1 MFKRKVETMS
11 VKEFMARKEPVVNF
25 PPLGNLV
32 RQAHEIKLLPKL
44 QFDNRKLAFGNSETG
59 EPRFPIKPIVKACVT
74 AGVIVLSLTFG
85 DVSLAAAGTID
96 GAVTA
101 KVVNAFAPLVELVKA
116 LSYPIS
122 LVMML
127 GGGLF
132 VMIGNSER
140 GFGMIQKAGL
150 GYVLVQMLPMLMD
163 LLVEIAK
170 SL

>member
-1 MFKRKVETMS
+1 MTSIKGVATMLKRKETMS
-11 VKEFMARKEPVVNF
+11 VKEFM
-25 PPLGNLV
+25 
-32 RQAHEIKLLPKL
+32 
-44 QFDNRKLAFGNSETG
+44 NRKSRDVATIDK
-59 EPRFPIKPIVKACVT
+59 RMVIKVCVT
-74 AGVIVLSLTFG
+74 VGVTVLSLTFG
-85 DVSLAAAGTID
+85 DVSFAAAGAVN

-101 KVVNAFAPLVELVKA
+101 KVVHAFEPLVELVKA

-132 VMIGNSER
+132 VMVGNSDR

-150 GYVLVQMLPMLMD
+150 GYVLVQMLPLLMD

>member
-1 MFKRKVETMS
+1 MAKIKRVGTIS
-11 VKEFMARKEPVVNF
+11 EFMNGKQSDVGRFDKQKA
-25 PPLGNLV
+25 
-32 RQAHEIKLLPKL
+32 IKI
-44 QFDNRKLAFGNSETG
+44 G
-59 EPRFPIKPIVKACVT
+59 VT
-74 AGVIVLSLTFG
+74 VGVTVLSLTFG
-85 DVSLAAAGTID
+85 DVSFAAAGAVN

-101 KVVNAFAPLVELVKA
+101 KVVAAFDPLVELVRA
-116 LSYPIS
+116 LSYPIG

-132 VMIGNSER
+132 VMVGNADR

-150 GYVLVQMLPMLMD
+150 GYVLIQMLPILMD

>member
-1 MFKRKVETMS
+1 MLKRKETMS
-11 VKEFMARKEPVVNF
+11 VKEFM
-25 PPLGNLV
+25 
-32 RQAHEIKLLPKL
+32 
-44 QFDNRKLAFGNSETG
+44 NRKDDASVAFDKQKA
-59 EPRFPIKPIVKACVT
+59 IKVCVT
-74 AGVIVLSLTFG
+74 VGVTAISLTFG
-85 DVSLAAAGTID
+85 DVSFVAAGAVN

-101 KVVNAFAPLVELVKA
+101 KVVHAFEPLVELVKA

-132 VMIGNSER
+132 VMVGNSDR

-150 GYVLVQMLPMLMD
+150 GYVLVQMLPLLMD

>member
-1 MFKRKVETMS
+1 MFKRKVETVGTIS
-11 VKEFMARKEPVVNF
+11 EFMAGDYRKTKRNYEPIIKGVVT
-25 PPLGNLV
+25 
-32 RQAHEIKLLPKL
+32 
-44 QFDNRKLAFGNSETG
+44 S
-59 EPRFPIKPIVKACVT
+59 
-74 AGVIVLSLTFG
+74 GVLTLSLTFG
-85 DVSLAAAGTID
+85 DVSFASAGVVD
-96 GAVTA
+96 GAVTQ
-101 KVVNAFAPLVELVKA
+101 KVVNAFAPLIELVQA

-150 GYVLVQMLPMLMD
+150 GYVLVQMLPLLMD

>member
-1 MFKRKVETMS
+1 MFRKTETMS
-11 VKEFMARKEPVVNF
+11 VKEFMQRKPVEKKV
-25 PPLGNLV
+25 
-32 RQAHEIKLLPKL
+32 
-44 QFDNRKLAFGNSETG
+44 D
-59 EPRFPIKPIVKACVT
+59 IKPIIKIGVA
-74 AGVIVLSLTFG
+74 AGVTILSLSFG
-85 DVSLAAAGTID
+85 DVSFAAANAID

-101 KVVNAFAPLVELVKA
+101 KVVGAFSPLVELVKA

-132 VMIGNSER
+132 VMIGNSDK
-140 GFGMIQKAGL
+140 GFSMIQKAGL
-150 GYVLVQMLPMLMD
+150 GYVLVQMLPLLMD

>member
-1 MFKRKVETMS
+1 MLKRKETMS
-11 VKEFMARKEPVVNF
+11 VKEFM
-25 PPLGNLV
+25 
-32 RQAHEIKLLPKL
+32 
-44 QFDNRKLAFGNSETG
+44 NRKSDLGVAFDK
-59 EPRFPIKPIVKACVT
+59 RKVIKVCVT
-74 AGVIVLSLTFG
+74 VGVTALSLTFG
-85 DVSLAAAGTID
+85 DVSFVAAGAVN

-101 KVVNAFAPLVELVKA
+101 KVVHAFEPLVELVKA

-132 VMIGNSER
+132 VMVGNSDR

-150 GYVLVQMLPMLMD
+150 GYVLVQMLPLLMD

>member
-1 MFKRKVETMS
+1 MIGLFKRKVETMS
-11 VKEFMARKEPVVNF
+11 VKEFM
-25 PPLGNLV
+25 
-32 RQAHEIKLLPKL
+32 
-44 QFDNRKLAFGNSETG
+44 NRDRHVDMSKRNY
-59 EPRFPIKPIVKACVT
+59 KPIVKACVT

-85 DVSLAAAGTID
+85 DVSLAAAGTVN

-132 VMIGNSER
+132 IMIGRSEH
-140 GFGMIQKAGL
+140 GLAMIQKAGL
-150 GYVLVQMLPMLMD
+150 GYVLVQMLPLLMD

-170 SL
+170 SI

>member
-1 MFKRKVETMS
+1 MAKIKRVGTIS
-11 VKEFMARKEPVVNF
+11 EFMDGK
-25 PPLGNLV
+25 
-32 RQAHEIKLLPKL
+32 RQFELSFDKLKAIKI
-44 QFDNRKLAFGNSETG
+44 G
-59 EPRFPIKPIVKACVT
+59 VT
-74 AGVIVLSLTFG
+74 VGVTVLSLTFG
-85 DVSLAAAGTID
+85 DVSFAAAGAVN

-101 KVVNAFAPLVELVKA
+101 KVVAAFDPLVELVRA
-116 LSYPIS
+116 LSYPIG

-132 VMIGNSER
+132 VMVGNADR

-150 GYVLVQMLPMLMD
+150 GYVLIQMLPILMD

>member
-11 VKEFMARKEPVVNF
+11 ISEFMNRKPVVQQLNEQKR
-25 PPLGNLV
+25 NY
-32 RQAHEIKLLPKL
+32 
-44 QFDNRKLAFGNSETG
+44 
-59 EPRFPIKPIVKACVT
+59 KPIIKACVT
-74 AGVIVLSLTFG
+74 TSVIVLSLSFG
-85 DVSLAAAGTID
+85 DVSLAAAGAVN

-101 KVVNAFAPLVELVKA
+101 KVVGAFAPLVELVKA

-132 VMIGNSER
+132 VMVGNADR

-150 GYVLVQMLPMLMD
+150 GYVLVQMLPLLMD

>member
-1 MFKRKVETMS
+1 MFKRKETMS
-11 VKEFMARKEPVVNF
+11 VKEFMARKEPLRIPQERNY
-25 PPLGNLV
+25 
-32 RQAHEIKLLPKL
+32 
-44 QFDNRKLAFGNSETG
+44 
-59 EPRFPIKPIVKACVT
+59 KPIVKACVT

-85 DVSLAAAGTID
+85 DVSLAAAGAVN

-101 KVVNAFAPLVELVKA
+101 KVVGAFAPLVELVKA

-132 VMIGNSER
+132 VMVGNADR

-150 GYVLVQMLPMLMD
+150 GYVLVQMLPLLMD